1 MAELLRTE
9 GLGRSF
15 GGVRALDGV
24 DLDIEGGE
32 VHALC
37 GENGAGK
44 STLIRI
50 LCGALRPSAGRVL
63 WLGAPLPEGVHRCE
77 AAGIA
82 AIHQEPVS
90 FPDLDAVDNV
100 FLGWEPRRGPLLDRR
115 AMVRRTREALRELGE
130 DLPLAR
136 PVGEL
141 PMAQRQMVAL
151 ARALVRECR
160 LLILDEPTAALS
172 ARETDALFAVVRR
185 MRERGVSVLYVSHR
199 LDEVFALADR
209 ITVLRDG
216 RKVDTLPARETDRD
230 GLIRRMVG
238 REVPEAPPTETAA
251 DGSPVLRVEG
261 LSLPG
266 AFEGVS
272 LEVRSGEVVGLAGL
286 VGAGRTELLE
296 AIYGLRRFREG
307 KATVGGRALRPG
319 SVPSSLAAGVALVP
333 EDRHRQGLIPSWPVS
348 WNVSMASLGAV
359 SRLGWISPGA
369 ERARAEAMARLLQIK
384 CAGVRAPASS
394 LSGGNQQKVVLAKGL
409 CLGPRLLLLDEPTR
423 GVDVGAKHE
432 VHQLV
437 RRLAAEGAAVLA
449 ASSDMPELLAL
460 CDRIVALRGG
470 RISGELRRSEFSE
483 PALLSL
489 ILPEE
494 GAA

>member
-24 DLDIEGGE
+24 DLAIAEGE

-37 GENGAGK
+37 GENGSGK

-50 LCGALRPSAGRVL
+50 LCGALRPSDGRV
-63 WLGAPLPEGVHRCE
+63 WWRGEPLPEGVHRCE

-100 FLGWEPRRGPLLDRR
+100 FLGWEPRRGPLLDRA
-115 AMVRRTREALRELGE
+115 AMVRRAREALRELGE
-130 DLPLAR
+130 DLPLGT

-141 PMAQRQMVAL
+141 PMAQRQMVGL

-172 ARETDALFAVVRR
+172 ARETEALFRTIRR
-185 MRERGVSVLYVSHR
+185 LRERGASILYVSHR

-216 RKVDTLPARETDRD
+216 RLVDTLPAADTDHA

-238 REVPEAPPTETAA
+238 RDVPEGSGGHTQAA
-251 DGSPVLRVEG
+251 GKPVLTVERA
-261 LSLPG
+261 SVEG
-266 AFEGVS
+266 AFEDVS

-296 AIYGLRRFREG
+296 AVYGLRRIRS
-307 KATVGGRALRPG
+307 GRVLVDGRPLKPGCVRAALR
-319 SVPSSLAAGVALVP
+319 AGVALVP
-333 EDRHRQGLIPSWPVS
+333 EDRHRQGLIPVWPVA
-348 WNVSMASLGAV
+348 WNVSMASLSAV
-359 SRLGWISPGA
+359 SRLGWISGPS
-369 ERARAEAMARLLQIK
+369 ERGRAETMAGLLRIK
-384 CAGVRAPASS
+384 CADVDAPAAS
-394 LSGGNQQKVVLAKGL
+394 LSGGNQQKVVLARGL
-409 CLGPRLLLLDEPTR
+409 CLEPKVLLLDEPTR

-437 RRLAAEGAAVLA
+437 RKLADEGAAVLA

-470 RISGELRRSEFSE
+470 RVSGELQRERFSE
-483 PALLSL
+483 QALLSL

>member
-24 DLDIEGGE
+24 DLEIAEGE

-50 LCGALRPSAGRVL
+50 LCGALAPSEGRVL
-63 WLGAPLPEGVHRCE
+63 WRGAPLPEGVHRCE

-100 FLGWEPRRGPLLDRR
+100 FLGWEPRRGPLLDRS
-115 AMVRRTREALRELGE
+115 AMLRRTREALRELGE
-130 DLPLAR
+130 DLPLGR

-151 ARALVRECR
+151 ARALVRDCR

-172 ARETDALFAVVRR
+172 SRETEALFAVTRR

-216 RKVDTLPARETDRD
+216 RRVDTVPASATDRA
-230 GLIRRMVG
+230 GLIRKMVG
-238 REVPEAPPTETAA
+238 RDVPATPDSVRGTE
-251 DGSPVLRVEG
+251 GSPVLRVDG

-266 AFEGVS
+266 SLQGVS

-296 AIYGLRRFREG
+296 AIYGLRRCHG
-307 KATVGGRALRPG
+307 GVLVGGRPVRPG
-319 SVPSSLAAGVALVP
+319 SVRSALAAGVALVP
-333 EDRHRQGLIPSWPVS
+333 EDRHRQGLIPCWRVA

-369 ERARAEAMARLLQIK
+369 ERERAEAMARLLQIK
-384 CAGVRAPASS
+384 CAGVDAPASS

-409 CLGPRLLLLDEPTR
+409 CLSPRLLLLDEPTR

-449 ASSDMPELLAL
+449 SSSDMPELLAL

-470 RISGELRRSEFSE
+470 RISGELRRGEFSE